1 MNASPTPSADDSM
14 VSDLRAAFDTATDTT
29 DAAVRHDELAQAAD
43 RNGVLDIAFRTID
56 SPVGSLLLA
65 ATADGLV
72 RVAFECE
79 THDTVL
85 ESLSVSISPRMLRSN
100 RRLDGAARQLDEYLA
115 GTRRTFEL
123 NLDLQ
128 LVSGFRRTVLSHLP
142 EIGYGTTASYATLAK
157 VSGNPTAVRAAA
169 SACSHNPL
177 PLVIPCHRIVRS
189 DGSIGKYLGGA
200 TAKQTLLSM
209 ERELAA

>member
-1 MNASPTPSADDSM
+1 MNASPASSANESM
-14 VSDLRAAFDTATDTT
+14 VNDLRAAFSTPT
-29 DAAVRHDELAQAAD
+29 DATEATLRHDELAEAAD
-43 RNGVLDIAFRTID
+43 RSGVLDIAFRTID
-56 SPVGSLLLA
+56 SPIGPLLLA

-72 RVAFECE
+72 RVAFDCE
-79 THDTVL
+79 SHDTVL
-85 ESLSVSISPRMLRSN
+85 ESLSTSISPRMLRSN

-142 EIGYGTTASYATLAK
+142 EIDYGTTASYATLAK

-177 PLVIPCHRIVRS
+177 PLVIPCHRIVKS
-189 DGSIGKYLGGA
+189 DGSIGKYLGGVA
-200 TAKQTLLSM
+200 TKESLLSM
-209 ERELAA
+209 ERERAA